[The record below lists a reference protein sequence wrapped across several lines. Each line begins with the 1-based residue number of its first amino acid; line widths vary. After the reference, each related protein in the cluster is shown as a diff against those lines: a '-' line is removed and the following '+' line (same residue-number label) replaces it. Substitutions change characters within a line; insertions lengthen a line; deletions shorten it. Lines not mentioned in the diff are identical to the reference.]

1 MSSQASKVLFF
12 IIASQ
17 LFCSCRAILIV
28 EKEVWD
34 KDTIYSP
41 IAKAIKANTEA
52 NIIVRSYS
60 RSALV
65 STIKGLAAWSER
77 RVLEMKSLSLLILCV
92 LIASC
97 LGRAQVSGGGGGPTG
112 GGGGGPNGGGGGG
125 PNGGGGGPNGG
136 GGGGRNGGGGGGS
149 NLTPGADFK

>member
-1 MSSQASKVLFF
+1 MSRMLQESL
-12 IIASQ
+12 
-17 LFCSCRAILIV
+17 
-28 EKEVWD
+28 
-34 KDTIYSP
+34 Y
-41 IAKAIKANTEA
+41 
-52 NIIVRSYS
+52 IVRSYS

-97 LGRAQVSGGGGGPTG
+97 LGKAQVSGGGGGPTG

-136 GGGGRNGGGGGGS
+136 GGGGPNGGGGGGPNGGGGGGPNGGGGGGRNGGGGGGS
-149 NLTPGADFK
+149 NLRPGDNFK